1 MLGSISLLK
10 LRGEISSLSI
20 SESWKTEKVVNKD
33 IDKSNATKM
42 VMPAFSLVI
51 SIGSIS
57 GKVDE
62 ISS

>member
-33 IDKSNATKM
+33 IDKSNATEM
-42 VMPAFSLVI
+42 VMPAFSLVN